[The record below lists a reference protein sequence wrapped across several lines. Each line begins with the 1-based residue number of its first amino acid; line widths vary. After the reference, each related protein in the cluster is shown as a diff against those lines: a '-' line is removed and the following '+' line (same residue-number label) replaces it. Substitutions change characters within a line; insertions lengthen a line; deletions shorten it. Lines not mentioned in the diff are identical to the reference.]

1 MIPKISVG
9 IPTYNRRDKLKKA
22 IDSILSQDY
31 DNIEIIVS
39 DNASTDGTEELMRQY
54 EPDSRIIY
62 IRNKENL
69 GPVANGKQVHLKAT
83 GEYCMILCDDD
94 IVVGKTFFSKAI
106 KLMEENKN
114 IVFTHGISI
123 REEEKT
129 GRVSI
134 SPVNSVPITK
144 GFDHYMRSVPVSEN
158 TGFFMIVRKS
168 MLDESGILLY
178 DTFFH
183 DYWMFYALPLYGD
196 VGFISDEVFGKY
208 YIHSSSYTFREGHL
222 GSFCNLVETEKYFFN
237 IALQR
242 FPEHVN
248 EIKRSK
254 NPTTHVF
261 WVMKSFCDSYRQT
274 HGSKNLLIALWK
286 ELGVKY
292 PNIFIYIMFYYTT
305 ILISKVTNFINRKTL
320 QFIRWILRYKS

>member
-1 MIPKISVG
+1 MNSKMSVG

-39 DNASTDGTEELMRQY
+39 DNASTDGTEELMKQY
-54 EPDSRIIY
+54 EQDSRIIY
-62 IRNKENL
+62 TRNKENL
-69 GPVANGKQVHLKAT
+69 GPPANGKQAYLKAT
-83 GEYCMILCDDD
+83 GEYYMVLCDDD

-129 GRVSI
+129 GSVSI
-134 SPVNSVPITK
+134 FPVDSVPITK

-168 MLDESGILLY
+168 ILDESGILLY
-178 DTFFH
+178 DVFSH

-196 VGFISDEVFGKY
+196 VGFIHDEIFGKY
-208 YIHSSSYTFREGHL
+208 YIHNSSDSSEDGHL
-222 GSFCNLVETEKYFFN
+222 ESFCNLVEAEKHFFN

-242 FPEHVN
+242 FPEYAN

-261 WVMKSFCDSYRQT
+261 KVMKSFCDSYRQN
-274 HGSKNLLIALWK
+274 HGSINLLIALWQG
-286 ELGVKY
+286 LGTKH
-292 PNIFIYIMFYYTT
+292 PKTFIYIMFYYIT
-305 ILISKVTNFINRKTL
+305 ILISKVTNFINRKAL
-320 QFIRWILRYKS
+320 QFISGIFRYKS